1 MIKFIWNKNV
11 KKRVRIAIYGWQLSP
26 IRMDRS
32 IMTTLSFPKI
42 LSAVTTISNLG
53 AVAKSFWKRHS
64 RVSVWNF
71 INVYIVPNI
80 PVQQGTVINISGAV
94 NKCRHQHLFNLKYH
108 DRKPEDLRV
117 QFYHLKYSSSKNWN
131 WSLIVDQLSTSFFV
145 VSFWVCSNQVA
156 AKLTEIIWTGPIR
169 INLRDAPFRLWKKL
183 KFWIF
188 LSTKIFWKPPS
199 SIHILLIFMNEHE
212 SWFIMSQYINF

>member
-71 INVYIVPNI
+71 INVYIVPKI
-80 PVQQGTVINISGAV
+80 PVQQSTVINISGAV

-169 INLRDAPFRLWKKL
+169 INLRNAPFRLWKKNEILNFSFHQNFL
-183 KFWIF
+183 KTTKFDTHIIDIHEWAWIV
-188 LSTKIFWKPPS
+188 
-199 SIHILLIFMNEHE
+199 IHNEP
-212 SWFIMSQYINF
+212 IY